1 MPKRGTAKE
10 AEKAPTIEEQLQHCI
25 AEVQNKALEIEGL
38 KAKTKALQTY
48 KEMYEKLKQEHDA
61 FVEELKHREAE
72 SIQVA
77 NFLRKDLELKNRTI
91 LQHQKDLSE
100 NTQHHKQLVTKLEK
114 QLEEA
119 KQRFSEDLLT
129 KDTELL
135 NLEKAL
141 SLQDELKKELEKYK
155 QLYHEKEQEN
165 EQIRKFFDAELTKS
179 KQIFIKE
186 TMRSRKEESGIQEQ
200 FEREVEERALQLIDE
215 KSRSIYEQN
224 ILLKAQLEECQQELR
239 ECSQE
244 KEKYKQENKNLTR
257 TIEMNKDLL
266 KEYTKQCFNLS
277 KELRTMNQ
285 KYDTEKVFVDLEK
298 RFNEEKHDLK
308 EKYEQQIKD
317 LEKKRDELSKILQI
331 RNRELNHIR
340 KIGKKLLEQRT
351 ELEMFFNEALGT
363 VKEQLKNPPSSSNVV
378 TYAKTQVEELRGQ
391 TNQSLPPISKS
402 PVLPP
407 DQQPPQPSFPSLS
420 WQDKEKVLKILFD
433 KINGIPSK
441 NQNSQQTNK
450 HTSNNSFQES
460 PKPVKLKLQNSL
472 ASLNQAF
479 RTGTPSSNR
488 STDFMFGD

>member
-1 MPKRGTAKE
+1 MPKKGVARET
-10 AEKAPTIEEQLQHCI
+10 EKAPSVEEQLQHCL
-25 AEVQNKALEIEGL
+25 AEIQNKALEIEGL

-61 FVEELKHREAE
+61 FVEELKQRETE

-77 NFLRKDLELKNRTI
+77 NYLRKDLELKNRTI
-91 LQHQKDLSE
+91 LQNQKDLSE
-100 NTQHHKQLVTKLEK
+100 NTQHHKQLVSKLEK
-114 QLEEA
+114 QLDEA
-119 KQRFSEDLLT
+119 KQRFSEELQS

-224 ILLKAQLEECQQELR
+224 ILLRAQLEECQQELR
-239 ECSQE
+239 ECTQE
-244 KEKYKQENKNLTR
+244 KDKYKQENKNLTR

-298 RFNEEKHDLK
+298 RFNEEKYELK

-317 LEKKRDELSKILQI
+317 LEKKRDELSRILQV

-340 KIGKKLLEQRT
+340 KIGKRLLEQRT

-363 VKEQLKNPPSSSNVV
+363 VKEQLKNPPSSNVV
-378 TYAKTQVEELRGQ
+378 TYAKTQEGGQ
-391 TNQSLPPISKS
+391 INQSLPPISKS

-407 DQQPPQPSFPSLS
+407 DSQHPQPSFPSLS

-441 NQNSQQTNK
+441 NPNSAQPPNK
-450 HTSNNSFQES
+450 PHLNNSFQDS

-488 STDFMFGD
+488 STDFGD